1 MRVRIPPL
9 HLKLNIMKI
18 DKLITENIEWDIEL
32 CKSTANI
39 TVDNGKIISQEVSI
53 YKDCPEPEGSIGN
66 RFSSNDPQF
75 IRDVHKALGEYIQH
89 MDGIMRGVTY
99 KEITPESY
107 DGPSKGNVGTHAD
120 VQPQDNDKL
129 PELD

>member
-1 MRVRIPPL
+1 
-9 HLKLNIMKI
+9 MKI
-18 DKLITENIEWDIEL
+18 DKLITEKIEWDIEL

-53 YKDCPEPEGSIGN
+53 YKDCPEAEGSIGN

-89 MDGIMRGVTY
+89 LDGIMRGCAQDRQYATQDDT
-99 KEITPESY
+99 IQ
-107 DGPSKGNVGTHAD
+107 D
-120 VQPQDNDKL
+120 VIY
-129 PELD
+129 EE